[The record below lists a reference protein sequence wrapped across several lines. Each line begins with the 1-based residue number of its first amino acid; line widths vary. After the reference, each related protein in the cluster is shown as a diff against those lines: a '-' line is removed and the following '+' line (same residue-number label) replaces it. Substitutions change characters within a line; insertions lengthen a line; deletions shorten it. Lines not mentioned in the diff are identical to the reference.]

1 MATTYSYTVITIGL
15 KDLNK
20 IDLVTVNRT
29 ATANTSNTEGKS
41 LYNEINNETRVR
53 TGRLKRGNWLEINE
67 FGFHYWNNVP
77 YSKYMDTW
85 SQRGNR
91 FITGP
96 FERRKAGII
105 RRFDDEVKKALATQ
119 IASIKRV

>member
-1 MATTYSYTVITIGL
+1 MTTYTVQVTGL
-15 KDLNK
+15 TALQGL
-20 IDLVTVNRT
+20 DLVTINKT
-29 ATANTSNTEGKS
+29 ATTNTSNTEGKS
-41 LYNEINNETRVR
+41 LYNEINNETKVR

-91 FITGP
+91 FMTGP
-96 FERRKAGII
+96 FERRKVQII
-105 RRFDDEVKKALATQ
+105 RRFDEEIKKG
-119 IASIKRV
+119 IISYFSSKHSI